1 MKSSITV
8 IVGIILN
15 FQVTRTFSTSCQQNL
30 KVTSCPKSI
39 KAWREREH
47 LKGCYVPQNTCA
59 AFKSSNLTF
68 VYHCLPNEFLNAT
81 YEVCMPATY
90 ILGKRCAEYNV
101 HGRVIQS
108 SLENHCETCPVRYI
122 STDIYKYQSCYDI
135 LSSSEE
141 VSTDNKIENQN
152 RYMMGITRWNVV
164 FALLSILAVSVFVIA
179 VGVVFI
185 IIRLKLLSSRKNVSG
200 EPLLTSCSNS

>member
-1 MKSSITV
+1 MRSSITV

-15 FQVTRTFSTSCQQNL
+15 FQATITLSTTCQQNM

-59 AFKSSNLTF
+59 AFGSSNLTF

-135 LSSSEE
+135 LSSSKE
-141 VSTDNKIENQN
+141 VSTDKIEHQN
-152 RYMMGITRWNVV
+152 RYMSSVAMKAESWVIPGWDLIFLVDVPLEVV
-164 FALLSILAVSVFVIA
+164 VDNTETPS
-179 VGVVFI
+179 
-185 IIRLKLLSSRKNVSG
+185 
-200 EPLLTSCSNS
+200 E

>member
-1 MKSSITV
+1 MKSSTIV

-15 FQVTRTFSTSCQQNL
+15 FQVTRTLSTSCQQNL

-59 AFKSSNLTF
+59 GFGSSSLTF

-81 YEVCMPATY
+81 FEVCMPATY
-90 ILGKRCAEYNV
+90 ILGRRCAEYNV
-101 HGRVIQS
+101 HGRVIQP

-122 STDIYKYQSCYDI
+122 STDIYKYPSCYDI
-135 LSSSEE
+135 VSSPKE
-141 VSTDNKIENQN
+141 VSTDKIDNQN
-152 RYMMGITRWNVV
+152 RYIRDDDRWSIV
-164 FALLSILAVSVFVIA
+164 FALLAVSTFFVFVIA

-185 IIRLKLLSSRKNVSG
+185 IIRLKLFSSHKNVSG
-200 EPLLTSCSNS
+200 ESLLISCSNS